1 MVYGRIV
8 TAAALATRELAARA
22 PEGDRGNTM
31 HEQAIAGQTVDLG
44 PALEAELEALD
55 REMPRIQSMA
65 GNVFALAS
73 AWAERHAAI
82 LQRTPPPMRAAMEAR
97 LHRIGIRWG
106 VVHGVRMTTTFPAI
120 G

>member
-1 MVYGRIV
+1 MS
-8 TAAALATRELAARA
+8 E
-22 PEGDRGNTM
+22 
-31 HEQAIAGQTVDLG
+31 HAIAGQAVDLG

-55 REMPRIQSMA
+55 REMPRIQSMS

-82 LQRTPPPMRAAMEAR
+82 LERTPPSMRAAMEAR

-106 VVHGVRMTTTFPAI
+106 VVHGARMTTQFPAL
-120 G
+120 GSPR

>member
-1 MVYGRIV
+1 
-8 TAAALATRELAARA
+8 
-22 PEGDRGNTM
+22 M

-82 LQRTPPPMRAAMEAR
+82 IIPRGRVLSDYHAYQRELTR
-97 LHRIGIRWG
+97 LGGR
-106 VVHGVRMTTTFPAI
+106 VR
-120 G
+120 

>member
-1 MVYGRIV
+1 
-8 TAAALATRELAARA
+8 
-22 PEGDRGNTM
+22 M
-31 HEQAIAGQTVDLG
+31 HEQAIAGQAVDLG

-106 VVHGVRMTTTFPAI
+106 VRARRANDDDLPAI